1 MSEDIERLVMSGL
14 LYCTEENIRQSFKT
28 TLLDVARNLISVET
42 ESALGFFIRLLSKN
56 FYKISDHFCRQ
67 FFELFN
73 ELIDLHFIKVELGSA
88 DMSIFDAEALL
99 GQIIDKIRAD
109 NTEKKQAKDDL
120 DEVNA
125 QEIAAEKER
134 LMVGLI

>member
-125 QEIAAEKER
+125 QEIAAEK
-134 LMVGLI
+134 